1 MFADG
6 GALCFC
12 CAGEFEDS
20 LLAIT
25 TRSLSEAMF
34 RNVCICVFCVFQCAS
49 FQKIKLFLHASD
61 TYKRTI
67 LRTAASGNNRDT
79 QKKNGGN
86 INRLFFSGSSV
97 SISSLRFL

>member
-1 MFADG
+1 MFA
-6 GALCFC
+6 FC
-12 CAGEFEDS
+12 CRAGEFEDS

-34 RNVCICVFCVFQCAS
+34 RNVCICVFCVFQCAA

-61 TYKRTI
+61 T
-67 LRTAASGNNRDT
+67 NNPTT
-79 QKKNGGN
+79 QKKNGDN
-86 INRLFFSGSSV
+86 VNRLFFSGSSV